1 MFPYISLWWIN
12 IYMTGVGI
20 VVTLVTFICISW
32 YFCRKYSIQFWRLFY
47 RLPQAIILVY
57 ACGSYVHF
65 ILREWLFPTS
75 RQQILSLISPYGYK
89 FHFIWIIIWLW
100 IAMRLFFKKIKR
112 LENKKVY
119 SDVLFFAMTGSLI
132 PLGLFLLLGDDFIGK
147 STNSIRGVQALQ
159 SESALNK
166 FSAVYPIWLVMS
178 IGAAV
183 IYTLMAIWKRITKQ
197 IGIGFLGFVYLLI
210 LLNIILLYQQYP
222 RYGIIPF
229 GEYTL
234 DIKQYISLIAM
245 VISFRV
251 YRKRKNERQQ

>member
-12 IYMTGVGI
+12 IYMTGLGI
-20 VVTLVTFICISW
+20 VVALVTFICISR

-47 RLPQAIILVY
+47 RLPRAIILMY

-65 ILREWLFPTS
+65 VLRDWLFPTS

-89 FHFIWIIIWLW
+89 FHFIGIILGLG
-100 IAMRLFFKKIKR
+100 IAIRLFFKEIKR

-119 SDVLFFAMTGSLI
+119 SDVMFFAMTGALI

-147 STNSIRGVQALQ
+147 STNSLRGVQALQ

-166 FSAVYPIWLVMS
+166 FSAVYPIWLVLS
-178 IGAAV
+178 IGAAIV
-183 IYTLMAIWKRITKQ
+183 YASMAIRKRITKQ
-197 IGIGFLGFVYLLI
+197 MGIGFLGFVYLLI
-210 LLNIILLYQQYP
+210 VLNIVLLYQQYP

-229 GEYTL
+229 WEYTL
-234 DIKQYISLIAM
+234 DIKQYVSILAM
-245 VISFRV
+245 AICFRV
-251 YRKRKNERQQ
+251 YRKRKKEKQQ

>member
-1 MFPYISLWWIN
+1 MFPYITLWWIN
-12 IYMTGVGI
+12 IYMTGLGI
-20 VVTLVTFICISW
+20 VVALVTFICISR

-47 RLPQAIILVY
+47 RLPRAIILMY
-57 ACGSYVHF
+57 TLGSYVHF
-65 ILREWLFPTS
+65 ALREWLFPTS

-89 FHFIWIIIWLW
+89 FHFIGILLGLG
-100 IAMRLFFKKIKR
+100 IAIRLFFKEIKR

-119 SDVLFFAMTGSLI
+119 SDVFFFATTGALI

-147 STNSIRGVQALQ
+147 STSSIRWVQALQ

-166 FSAVYPIWLVMS
+166 FSAVYPIWLVLS

-183 IYTLMAIWKRITKQ
+183 LYVSMAIRKRITKQ
-197 IGIGFLGFVYLLI
+197 MGIGFLGFVYLII
-210 LLNIILLYQQYP
+210 LLNIVLLYQQYP

-234 DIKQYISLIAM
+234 DIKQYASIIA
-245 VISFRV
+245 IAICFRV
-251 YRKRKNERQQ
+251 YRKRKKAKQQ